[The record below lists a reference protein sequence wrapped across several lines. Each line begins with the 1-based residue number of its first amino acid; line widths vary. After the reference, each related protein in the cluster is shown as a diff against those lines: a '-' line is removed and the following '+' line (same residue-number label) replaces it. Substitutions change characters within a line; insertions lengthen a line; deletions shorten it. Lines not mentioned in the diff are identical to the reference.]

1 MTFTERPRRIED
13 AGELVHAFDLR
24 AVNEKSFSARRS
36 APGSAQEPSQSVHF
50 EVGISEENELA
61 TQFAFQFVDEGCAIE
76 SVFTAI
82 WAASE
87 PATVSGIAMGEFLE
101 RVAIMAIYP
110 YQREALATYAA
121 RLRVP
126 VPTLGLIRQGDVN
139 LQINVDSLNDFL
151 KDKVFLPATEL

>member
-1 MTFTERPRRIED
+1 
-13 AGELVHAFDLR
+13 
-24 AVNEKSFSARRS
+24 
-36 APGSAQEPSQSVHF
+36 
-50 EVGISEENELA
+50 
-61 TQFAFQFVDEGCAIE
+61 
-76 SVFTAI
+76 
-82 WAASE
+82 
-87 PATVSGIAMGEFLE
+87 
-101 RVAIMAIYP
+101 MAIYP